1 MTEEELEKAEEYITE
16 EKGNRYVVHILSF
29 SLLEKTQPVQNL
41 YTTWVWVK
49 LFDKRTGEE
58 VPVYINKDNIKFI
71 GNREKGGFFIAVK
84 GEENGK
90 MKISS
95 LIVKSKNIYFTENES
110 TNGVPSGWLDESPVD
125 PSVFYDG
132 RLTLT
137 NEKDNNPI

>member
-1 MTEEELEKAEEYITE
+1 M
-16 EKGNRYVVHILSF
+16 
-29 SLLEKTQPVQNL
+29 
-41 YTTWVWVK
+41 K

-95 LIVKSKNIYFTENES
+95 LIAKSKNIYFTENES
-110 TNGVPSGWLDESPVD
+110 TKGVPSGWLDESPAE

-132 RLTLT
+132 WLTLT
-137 NEKDNNPI
+137 NEKENNPI